1 MNNSFYLLAESYNS
15 NKTLRLLIKLFP
27 YGGIVDN
34 TLASFY
40 SKERERRLKVFYD
53 EIANGD
59 LQLTDEIIKS
69 EEFLYKYYITL
80 KAVLETRRSEK
91 IQYFARL
98 LKNSE
103 SELLNK
109 ETDYYE
115 DFLKVLDDLT
125 YQEIFVLLK
134 LREREKEHAT
144 IVGNRLMINK
154 RFYRKF
160 KSDLASVMGIS
171 ENEII
176 SILIRLGRTGC
187 VNYDKN
193 MQHFNE
199 VNDSIATTDFYKKLE
214 DLALYNP

>member
-1 MNNSFYLLAESYNS
+1 MNDSLYLLAESYNS
-15 NKTLRLLIKLFP
+15 NETLRLLIKLFP
-27 YGGIVDN
+27 YGGIADN
-34 TLASFY
+34 KLASFY

-59 LQLTDEIIKS
+59 LELTDEIIQS

-80 KAVLETRRSEK
+80 KAVLETRRTEK
-91 IQYFARL
+91 IQFFARL
-98 LKNSE
+98 LKKSE
-103 SELLNK
+103 SKLLNK

-144 IVGNRLMINK
+144 IAGNRLMINK

-160 KSDLASVMGIS
+160 KTALSEEMGIS
-171 ENEII
+171 ENEVI

-193 MQHFNE
+193 MQQFNE
-199 VNDSIATTDFYKKLE
+199 VHDSIATTDFYKKLE